1 MRVLKFI
8 PFVLIAVVLLGCSFT
23 VNVPSINTSVTQTFA
38 VSQSKPIDYDHG
50 DIQLEMG
57 GGRLNITGG
66 SDQWLSGTVKYN
78 VSSWEPTLSLLNNQ
92 MVLTQEH
99 SQNLG
104 IPDGNIINDWTLQM
118 GDTPTSLE
126 ISAGAYAGT
135 LDFSGVPLT
144 NLEINDGASKATVR
158 FDSLN
163 PAVMQRFVYKTGAS
177 SVELLGLANANTDS
191 LTFSSGA
198 GDYTLDFS
206 GQLTQDMN
214 VKVSSG
220 LSQVKIV
227 IPQGTSATINLNGG
241 LSNVET
247 HGTWTVNGTQYQTS
261 GSGPTLTI
269 DVEMAVGNLVLQQQ

>member
-23 VNVPSINTSVTQTFA
+23 VNVPSIDTSATQTFA

-92 MVLTQEH
+92 MILTQEH

-104 IPDGNIINDWTLQM
+104 IPDGNIVNDWTLQM

-126 ISAGAYAGT
+126 ISAGAYTGT

-163 PAVMQRFVYKTGAS
+163 PAIMQRFVYKTGAS
-177 SVELLGLANANTDS
+177 SVELLGLANANTDL

-206 GQLTQDMN
+206 GQLTRDMN
-214 VKVSSG
+214 VKISSG

-227 IPQGTSATINLNGG
+227 IPQGTSATININGG

>member
-23 VNVPSINTSVTQTFA
+23 VNVPSIDTSATQTFA

-92 MVLTQEH
+92 MILTQEH

-104 IPDGNIINDWTLQM
+104 LPDGNIVNDWTLQM

-126 ISAGAYAGT
+126 ISAGAYTGT

-163 PAVMQRFVYKTGAS
+163 PAIMQRFVYKTGAS
-177 SVELLGLANANTDS
+177 SVELLGLANANTDL

-214 VKVSSG
+214 VKISSG

-227 IPQGTSATINLNGG
+227 IPQGTSATININGG

>member
-23 VNVPSINTSVTQTFA
+23 VNVPSIDTSATQTFA

-92 MVLTQEH
+92 MILTQEH

-104 IPDGNIINDWTLQM
+104 LPDGNIVNDWTLQM

-126 ISAGAYAGT
+126 ISAGAYTGT

-163 PAVMQRFVYKTGAS
+163 PAIMQRFVYKTGAS
-177 SVELLGLANANTDS
+177 SVELLGLANANTDL

-214 VKVSSG
+214 VKISSG

-227 IPQGTSATINLNGG
+227 IPQGTSATININGG

-261 GSGPTLTI
+261 GPGPTLTI